1 MVCKACLD
9 PQVLLVTKAHPE
21 MMVQM
26 ADPVK
31 KVPRAHLELT
41 VMLVLRVC
49 LECLDLEVC
58 PVKKVREDLREKWV
72 LKGLL
77 DLREKALGM
86 TQPLWQH

>member
-1 MVCKACLD
+1 MGCKACPD
-9 PQVLLVTKAHPE
+9 PQVLLVTRAHPE

-31 KVPRAHLELT
+31 KVQRVHLELM
-41 VMLVLRVC
+41 VMLVLQVC
-49 LECLDLEVC
+49 LECLDPEVC